1 MVKPRG
7 KAEVATEDA
16 VKGDE
21 PSNGLIE
28 NSVMLLRG
36 TVRTL
41 TCHIESSPHEE
52 LREAPPLLPWF
63 VEHAGSILS
72 RCQKGRDGRTP
83 FEILYGEK
91 PSQQF
96 VPYSGKVS
104 ARQISTEPMNR
115 VNPRYKFGIWLG
127 I

>member
-7 KAEVATEDA
+7 KAEVATENA

-41 TCHIESSPHEE
+41 TCHIESSPHEA
-52 LREAPPLLPWF
+52 LREAPPRQHLVQVP
-63 VEHAGSILS
+63 ERS
-72 RCQKGRDGRTP
+72 RR
-83 FEILYGEK
+83 ENAI
-91 PSQQF
+91 
-96 VPYSGKVS
+96 
-104 ARQISTEPMNR
+104 
-115 VNPRYKFGIWLG
+115 
-127 I
+127 